1 MSATCAICPSCN
13 QPIPPPHGITIDGRA
28 VIIDDKEHLLTAS
41 EMAIFELLLSNIGR
55 TVRYTTLYNKLYGQ
69 WLDETPDPQIV
80 NVLVSKI
87 RKRLVTTKLRIG
99 TEYGIGY
106 RLELPRH
113 KPRIGN
119 VENARTAAE

>member
-1 MSATCAICPSCN
+1 
-13 QPIPPPHGITIDGRA
+13 
-28 VIIDDKEHLLTAS
+28 
-41 EMAIFELLLSNIGR
+41 MAIFELLLSNIGR